1 MSRKGHE
8 FFDDEEILET
18 YTSRRALPTSPNETI
33 EYPIFWELI
42 GDTRGLGVLDL
53 GCGEA
58 KFGRELL
65 DKEVKSYVGL
75 EASDK
80 MANSAEERL
89 KGLNAHII
97 RSTIEAH
104 DFAPTSYDLVIS
116 QLVLHYVEDL
126 SETFGRIYQTLKP
139 GGRFIFSVEHPVIT
153 SSSQSLESS
162 ERRTAWLVDDYFK
175 TGERVYPWMGGE
187 VTKYHRTVEDYFSSL
202 QEVGFT
208 VERLRESRP
217 LRENS
222 VDAEEY
228 ERRLRI
234 PLFIFFSARKV

>member
-1 MSRKGHE
+1 MSRKGYE

-18 YTSRRALPTSPNETI
+18 YKSRRQLSTSPNETI
-33 EYPIFWELI
+33 EYPIFRELI
-42 GDTRGLGVLDL
+42 GGARGLDVLDL

-58 KFGRELL
+58 EFGTMLL
-65 DKEVKSYVGL
+65 KESVRSYVGL

-89 KGLNAHII
+89 AGLEARVV
-97 RSTIEAH
+97 RSTIESY

-126 SETFGRIYQTLKP
+126 LEAFGRVYQTLRP

-153 SSSQSLESS
+153 SSSQSLKIS
-162 ERRTAWLVDDYFK
+162 ERRTAWLVDNYFK

-187 VTKYHRTVEDYFSSL
+187 VTKYHRTVEDHFSAL

-228 ERRLRI
+228 DRRLRI
-234 PLFIFFSARKV
+234 PLFIFFAAQKA